1 MRLIDV
7 PDLGYTTKDQ
17 PNPRGEICVMTDDI
31 IKGYYKDEKAV
42 RQPHHMTP
50 PRAQ

>member
-1 MRLIDV
+1 VRLIDV

-31 IKGYYKDEKAV
+31 IKGYYKDEKATYV
-42 RQPHHMTP
+42 GHI
-50 PRAQ
+50 